1 MGIMFVRYEKLL
13 VSVVEGRIFLKEK
26 TLGLVND
33 HEKKKKRFLSFI
45 CTKYGE
51 EI

>member
-1 MGIMFVRYEKLL
+1 MVIMILWYEEWLI
-13 VSVVEGRIFLKEK
+13 SVVGGTVFFKEK

-33 HEKKKKRFLSFI
+33 HEKIVLSFI
-45 CTKYGE
+45 CTTYSE